1 MLADMIRLTKSLAAW
16 PDADFGNVLKQEIEQ
31 LDAHLLPLQQA
42 LSQSSHVKP
51 DGFSVM
57 LINSSEQADH
67 LSVKTGVFFSG
78 LIAGCNCA
86 DDPTPMD
93 EYSEYATLLF
103 AIDKTTADTQVSLL
117 AE

>member
-1 MLADMIRLTKSLAAW
+1 MLADMIRLPKSLAAW
-16 PDADFGNVLKQEIEQ
+16 PDADFDAVLKQEIEQ
-31 LDAHLLPLQQA
+31 LDTRLLPLQQA
-42 LSQSSHVKP
+42 LSQSSHVKQ

-57 LINSSEQADH
+57 LISCNEQADQLH
-67 LSVKTGVFFSG
+67 IKTGVFFKG